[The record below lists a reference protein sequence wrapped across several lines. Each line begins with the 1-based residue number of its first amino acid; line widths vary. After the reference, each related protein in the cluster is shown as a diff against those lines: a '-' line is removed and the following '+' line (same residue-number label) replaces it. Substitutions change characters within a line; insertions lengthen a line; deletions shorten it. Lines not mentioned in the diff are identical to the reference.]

1 MLQQVAPQARI
12 VENSSRLASKASLNI
27 LSKVLSQAASGDAS
41 DAAAAG
47 SSHVGQ
53 SAPKKGFEDDDEDQF
68 MATWNGLFSKGS
80 PLVDGSATDP
90 FKDLKDLRGRTKCV
104 WKKNSDRP
112 GHHSRYQK
120 RRMQREQDEDGDAAE
135 GEEAAES
142 HGWQP
147 DPNRVRPQQ

>member
-1 MLQQVAPQARI
+1 MM
-12 VENSSRLASKASLNI
+12 
-27 LSKVLSQAASGDAS
+27 
-41 DAAAAG
+41 
-47 SSHVGQ
+47 
-53 SAPKKGFEDDDEDQF
+53 KGPEDDDEDQF

-120 RRMQREQDEDGDAAE
+120 RRMQREQDEEDGE
-135 GEEAAES
+135 GENAAES
-142 HGWQP
+142 TGWQP
-147 DPNRVRPQQ
+147 DPNRVRPPQ